1 MRIFGGILPFLGL
14 RTFPVTRDGDITDV
28 QNANYEADCLVAEW
42 LGEGIQLAAY
52 DIRRR
57 QRG

>member
-1 MRIFGGILPFLGL
+1 MKIFGGILPFLGL
-14 RTFPVTRDGDITDV
+14 RTFPVTRNGDITDIPY
-28 QNANYEADCLVAEW
+28 APYEADCLVAEW
-42 LGEGIQLAAY
+42 FGEGIQLAAY